1 MKMRILNIAI
11 LCGVAAVA
19 IAGCSSDTYD
29 TSNRETQSTAA
40 DYGQEN
46 SYMADTSAGSVMTT
60 PNGMTVYTFDKDQ
73 PGRSSC
79 YDDCAMKWPPV
90 TGDASAQEHD
100 RMTLITRT
108 DGQRQWAYD
117 GKPLYTFHDDMAR
130 GDAKG
135 DNVGNVWHVV
145 K

>member
-1 MKMRILNIAI
+1 MRAFNIAM

-29 TSNRETQSTAA
+29 TNNRETQSTSA

-73 PGRSSC
+73 PGRSNC

-90 TGDASAQEHD
+90 TADANAQEYD
-100 RMTLITRT
+100 RMTLVTRT

-117 GKPLYTFHDDMAR
+117 GMPLYTYHADAAT
-130 GDAKG
+130 GDVEG
-135 DNVGNVWHVV
+135 DKVGGVWHVV

>member
-1 MKMRILNIAI
+1 MRMLKIAM
-11 LCGVAAVA
+11 LCSVAAA

-29 TSNRETQSTAA
+29 ANHNSSQSTAT
-40 DYGQEN
+40 DYTQDN

-60 PNGMTVYTFDKDQ
+60 PSGMTVYTFDKDQ
-73 PGRSSC
+73 PGQSNCSG
-79 YDDCAMKWPPV
+79 DCAMKWPPV
-90 TGDASAQEHD
+90 TADADAQEHD
-100 RMTLITRT
+100 RMTLITRS

-117 GKPLYTFHDDMAR
+117 GMPLYTYHADAMR

>member
-1 MKMRILNIAI
+1 MRAFNIAM
-11 LCGVAAVA
+11 LCGVATVA

-29 TSNRETQSTAA
+29 TNNRETQSTSA

-73 PGRSSC
+73 PGRSNC

-90 TGDASAQEHD
+90 MADANAQEYD
-100 RMTLITRT
+100 RMTLVTRT

-117 GKPLYTFHDDMAR
+117 GMPLYTYHADAAT
-130 GDAKG
+130 GDVEG
-135 DNVGNVWHVV
+135 DKVGGVWHVV

>member
-1 MKMRILNIAI
+1 MKTCVM

-29 TSNRETQSTAA
+29 TNNRETQSTSA

-73 PGRSSC
+73 PGRSNC

-90 TGDASAQEHD
+90 TADANAQEYD
-100 RMTLITRT
+100 RMTLVTRT

-117 GKPLYTFHDDMAR
+117 GMPLYTYHADAAT
-130 GDAKG
+130 GDVEG
-135 DNVGNVWHVV
+135 DKVGGVWHVV

>member
-1 MKMRILNIAI
+1 M

-29 TSNRETQSTAA
+29 SNNHETQSTAA

-73 PGRSSC
+73 PGRSNC

-90 TGDASAQEHD
+90 TGDATAQEHD

-117 GKPLYTFHDDMAR
+117 GKPLYTYHDDAGS

>member
-1 MKMRILNIAI
+1 MRALNIAM

-29 TSNRETQSTAA
+29 SNNRETQSTAA

-73 PGRSSC
+73 PGRSNC

-90 TGDASAQEHD
+90 TADANAQEYD
-100 RMTLITRT
+100 RMTLVTRT

-117 GKPLYTFHDDMAR
+117 GMPLYTYHADAAT
-130 GDAKG
+130 GDVEG
-135 DNVGNVWHVV
+135 DKVGGVWHVV

>member
-1 MKMRILNIAI
+1 MRAFNIAM
-11 LCGVAAVA
+11 LGGVAAVA

-29 TSNRETQSTAA
+29 TNNRETQSTSA

-73 PGRSSC
+73 PGRSNC

-90 TGDASAQEHD
+90 TADANAQEYD

-117 GKPLYTFHDDMAR
+117 GKPLYTYHADAAT
-130 GDAKG
+130 GDVEG
-135 DNVGNVWHVV
+135 DKVGGVWHVV